1 MFLPIN
7 VTNTHWYLAVIN
19 ADKREVQVLD
29 SLGEMFG
36 RIDLNKIMGIFQHS
50 YLYTFYILEMLIDSF
65 FYE

>member
-19 ADKREVQVLD
+19 AVKREVQVLD

-36 RIDLNKIMGIFQHS
+36 RVDLNKIVGIS
-50 YLYTFYILEMLIDSF
+50 
-65 FYE
+65 

>member
-19 ADKREVQVLD
+19 ADKCEVQVLD

-36 RIDLNKIMGIFQHS
+36 RVDLNKIVGIS
-50 YLYTFYILEMLIDSF
+50 
-65 FYE
+65 

>member
-7 VTNTHWYLAVIN
+7 VTNTHWYLAIIN

-36 RIDLNKIMGIFQHS
+36 RVDLNKIVGIS
-50 YLYTFYILEMLIDSF
+50 
-65 FYE
+65 

>member
-7 VTNTHWYLAVIN
+7 VINTHSYRAVIN

-36 RIDLNKIMGIFQHS
+36 RVDLNKIVGIS
-50 YLYTFYILEMLIDSF
+50 
-65 FYE
+65 

>member
-19 ADKREVQVLD
+19 ADKHEVQVLD

-36 RIDLNKIMGIFQHS
+36 RVDLNKIVGIS
-50 YLYTFYILEMLIDSF
+50 
-65 FYE
+65 